1 MEENIMDETTNN
13 IIEQKEEE
21 KDISRWE
28 KEQLEKLILGSI
40 KFAEQMGLSR
50 KQYKRIVFKLWTDES
65 SPKEED
71 EIIFRKKARHFFIR
85 NREAFFEIEEYLQ
98 YYEDI
103 AYLMNII
110 LKEKRLVTRMEL
122 ESEYISKGYEKRF
135 KNFLVSRK
143 ILNKLTDTFYEKLI
157 VNENDTVEVKKQE
170 SKMFIRDNND
180 FKEFRKKNAIQT
192 GVVAM
197 LAMKMTWAIEREEI
211 GTI

>member
-1 MEENIMDETTNN
+1 MDETTNN

-122 ESEYISKGYEKRF
+122 ESEYISKCYEKRF
-135 KNFLVSRK
+135 KNFLVSQK

-157 VNENDTVEVKKQE
+157 VNENGRIEVKKQE
-170 SKMFIRDNND
+170 KEMLIRDNKD
-180 FKEFRKKNAIQT
+180 FREFRKKNTIQT

-197 LAMKMTWAIEREEI
+197 LAMKMIWAIEREEI

>member
-1 MEENIMDETTNN
+1 MDETTNN

-98 YYEDI
+98 YYEDL

-110 LKEKRLVTRMEL
+110 LREKRLVTRMEL
-122 ESEYISKGYEKRF
+122 ESEYISKCYEKRF

-143 ILNKLTDTFYEKLI
+143 ILNKLTDTFFDKLVI
-157 VNENDTVEVKKQE
+157 NENGRVEVKKQE
-170 SKMFIRDNND
+170 KEMLIRDNND
-180 FKEFRKKNAIQT
+180 FREFRKKNVTQT

>member
-1 MEENIMDETTNN
+1 MDETTNN

-98 YYEDI
+98 YYEDL

-122 ESEYISKGYEKRF
+122 ESEYISKCYEKRF

-143 ILNKLTDTFYEKLI
+143 ILNKLTDTFFDKLVI
-157 VNENDTVEVKKQE
+157 NENGRVEVKKQE
-170 SKMFIRDNND
+170 KEMLIRDNND
-180 FKEFRKKNAIQT
+180 FREFRKKNVTQT